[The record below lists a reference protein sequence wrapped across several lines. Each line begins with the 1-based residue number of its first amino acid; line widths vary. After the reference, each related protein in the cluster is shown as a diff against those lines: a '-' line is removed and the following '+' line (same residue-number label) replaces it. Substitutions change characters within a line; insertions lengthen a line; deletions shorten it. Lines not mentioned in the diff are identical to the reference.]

1 MKTSMSIYKK
11 KKNKKE
17 YCFLCAD
24 SFSTYFVLKKNA
36 ASNFDWLLNMSS
48 LERICTMFLWVFFF
62 LVVFI
67 YCNAHKGKPHEL
79 SLSKRAPLLGC
90 TAARFAA
97 AGVIHTV
104 HC

>member
-1 MKTSMSIYKK
+1 MKTSISIYKKK

-48 LERICTMFLWVFFF
+48 LERICTMFLWVFFCLF
-62 LVVFI
+62 SFI
-67 YCNAHKGKPHEL
+67 VMHTKGNPMSCH
-79 SLSKRAPLLGC
+79 
-90 TAARFAA
+90 
-97 AGVIHTV
+97 
-104 HC
+104 